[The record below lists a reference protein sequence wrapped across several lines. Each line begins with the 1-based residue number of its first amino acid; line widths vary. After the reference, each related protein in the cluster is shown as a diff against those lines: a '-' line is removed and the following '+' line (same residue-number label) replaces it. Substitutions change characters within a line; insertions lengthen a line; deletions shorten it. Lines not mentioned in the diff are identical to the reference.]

1 MHQSKIVSM
10 LTIFAAMLG
19 AIRGIFRAR
28 KLKGNRLDMIQY
40 AFGYATAFGLLAT
53 LGGIILARF
62 LSP

>member
-1 MHQSKIVSM
+1 M